1 MLEKPKGPEQ
11 IRAYNEAMW
20 DAKVGEGNRW
30 TKPVS
35 AEVIEEARLG
45 NVSIVLTPHLPV
57 PADWFP
63 PLADCEVLCLAG
75 AGGQQ
80 GPVLAAAGAKVTVFD
95 NSPNQLAQDR
105 LVADRE
111 GLDLRTVKGD
121 MRDLSAFADACF
133 DLIFYPRSNGF
144 IPARMDSSPTSNLSG
159 TKPFACFVQVVRSSP
174 DSPTQ
179 STASSTPCFVKTK
192 ASSRCVIA
200 FRIPTSPASPTRS
213 SPPTA
218 T

>member
-1 MLEKPKGPEQ
+1 MLEEPKGPEQ

-35 AEVIEEARLG
+35 PEVIEEARLG

-80 GPVLAAAGAKVTVFD
+80 GPVLAAAGEPVGPPETV
-95 NSPNQLAQDR
+95 
-105 LVADRE
+105 
-111 GLDLRTVKGD
+111 
-121 MRDLSAFADACF
+121 
-133 DLIFYPRSNGF
+133 
-144 IPARMDSSPTSNLSG
+144 ARITI
-159 TKPFACFVQVVRSSP
+159 R
-174 DSPTQ
+174 
-179 STASSTPCFVKTK
+179 
-192 ASSRCVIA
+192 
-200 FRIPTSPASPTRS
+200 
-213 SPPTA
+213 
-218 T
+218 